1 MNPDVLLM
9 TALTVMWAAL
19 VVLSWIVWRLCRRV
33 VELEVWQL
41 HQQLAELDTIDDA
54 TWAAVTDAF
63 RDTHTDMEVTP
74 S

>member
-1 MNPDVLLM
+1 MTPDVLMM
-9 TALTVMWAAL
+9 TALTVMWAA
-19 VVLSWIVWRLCRRV
+19 LSWIVWRLCRRV

-74 S
+74 L